1 MSFISNLIYHVLNE
15 MDKLFDSSSETEI
28 ESLVSNF
35 TNVMVNS
42 SKKVVC
48 VRNGQVSRKKQRNT
62 FQTQEWFDRNC
73 HSFKKELQNLGYLLF
88 TTKKDYKRLVKRLK
102 RNFQNGM
109 LEKIPFMEENNPK
122 EFWKLVNSIKS
133 RQSESV

>member
-1 MSFISNLIYHVLNE
+1 MSFMWSDELKNKLRKQLNSTDVLNE

-28 ESLVSNF
+28 ESLVNNF
-35 TNVMVNS
+35 TNVIVNS

-62 FQTQEWFDRNC
+62 VQKQKWFDRNC

-88 TTKKDYKRLVKRLK
+88 TTKKDYKRLVKVLK
-102 RNFQNGM
+102 RNFQNV
-109 LEKIPFMEENNPK
+109 IENTIHGRK
-122 EFWKLVNSIKS
+122 
-133 RQSESV
+133 

>member
-1 MSFISNLIYHVLNE
+1 MSFMWSDELKNKLRKQLNSTDVLNE

-28 ESLVSNF
+28 ESLVNNF
-35 TNVMVNS
+35 TNVIVNS

-62 FQTQEWFDRNC
+62 VQKQKWFDRNC

-88 TTKKDYKRLVKRLK
+88 TMKKDYKRLVKVLK
-102 RNFQNGM
+102 RNFQNV
-109 LEKIPFMEENNPK
+109 IENTIHGRK
-122 EFWKLVNSIKS
+122 
-133 RQSESV
+133 